1 MSTRWHLTPEI
12 HEALVSQVRQG
23 ASYEVAA
30 AHARVPH
37 TTVKNWIHRGSN
49 GDPAYE
55 SLAID
60 LAHARAQVEMRL
72 LSYVMQ
78 SAEMGQ
84 WQAAT
89 WLLERVWPERYG
101 KRAAEQ
107 AAASEGLQVVVRVSD
122 ASGRT
127 AVDADSSAE

>member
-23 ASYEVAA
+23 ASYETAS

-37 TTVKNWIHRGSN
+37 TTVHNWLHRGRN
-49 GDPAYE
+49 GDPTYE

-60 LAHARAQVEMRL
+60 LAQARAQVEMRL

-122 ASGRT
+122 ASGRA